1 VSERTFLSIG
11 EVLALLLDEFPD
23 VTISKIRF
31 LESQGLIEPERTA
44 SGYRRFSVSEVER
57 LKYILREQRTNYLPL
72 RVIKDRLED
81 ETSDISRE
89 LRLVTEASTAAHPSG
104 RTNVPR
110 PQPIAADPSLGIV
123 ADSSSRHIGNTNGI
137 DSTSNNSVYM
147 DETALIERV
156 AQPDLVLE
164 QDIISSPTLAKEQKK
179 IARKHADNTESL
191 AREELLKH
199 VDASPELLAELERM
213 GLVTGH
219 DVGDTTFFDSQ
230 SAAIAEAAVRFHE
243 LGIDP
248 RHLRT
253 WKTST
258 DREITL
264 FEQRILP
271 LLRQR
276 NPASR
281 DEAIQML
288 EEFVTLG
295 GTIRDALLAREVS
308 RLMEGRH

>member
-1 VSERTFLSIG
+1 MSERDHLSIG

-44 SGYRRFSVSEVER
+44 SGYRRFTTTEVER
-57 LKYILREQRTNYLPL
+57 LKYILREQRSNYLPL

-89 LRLVTEASTAAHPSG
+89 LKLVTESSTASHPSG
-104 RTNVPR
+104 RSNVPR

-123 ADSSSRHIGNTNGI
+123 VDEKTRSSDTNG
-137 DSTSNNSVYM
+137 TSNVQIM
-147 DETALIERV
+147 D
-156 AQPDLVLE
+156 
-164 QDIISSPTLAKEQKK
+164 QDILISPTVAKEQKRVAK
-179 IARKHADNTESL
+179 KHADNTESL
-191 AREELLKH
+191 AREDLQKQVHASKELLQ
-199 VDASPELLAELERM
+199 ELERM
-213 GLVTGH
+213 GLITGH
-219 DVGDTTFFDSQ
+219 DVGDTTFFDPQ
-230 SAAIAEAAVRFHE
+230 SAAVAQASVRFQE

-253 WKTST
+253 WKTAT
-258 DREITL
+258 DREISL

-288 EEFVTLG
+288 EEFASLG
-295 GTIRDALLAREVS
+295 GVIRDALLAREIS

>member
-1 VSERTFLSIG
+1 MSDRTFLSIG

-44 SGYRRFSVSEVER
+44 SGYRRFSVAEVER

-89 LRLVTEASTAAHPSG
+89 LRVVTEASTAAHPSG
-104 RTNVPR
+104 RVNVPR
-110 PQPIAADPSLGIV
+110 PQPIAADPSLGIE
-123 ADSSSRHIGNTNGI
+123 ADKTPR
-137 DSTSNNSVYM
+137 DATSQV
-147 DETALIERV
+147 E
-156 AQPDLVLE
+156 QPQVLE
-164 QDIISSPTLAKEQKK
+164 QDIIASPTLAKEQRK
-179 IARKHADNTESL
+179 IAKKHADSTESL
-191 AREELLKH
+191 AREDLLKQ
-199 VDASPELLAELERM
+199 VEAAPELIAELERM
-213 GLVTGH
+213 GLVAGH
-219 DVGDTTFFDSQ
+219 DVGDTTFFDPQ
-230 SAAIAEAAVRFHE
+230 SATIAEAAVRFQE

-253 WKTST
+253 WRTST
-258 DREITL
+258 DREIAL

-288 EEFVTLG
+288 EEFVSLG
-295 GTIRDALLAREVS
+295 GAVRDALLAREVS